1 MVWCM
6 QILALILWLGIQTG
20 RTLPLTAVKGPIDSG
35 GRACVAFADDGSVL
49 ATGAGQL
56 HHWNRDGSLRRSLP
70 LEEEIVFCAVLGG
83 YYLVTPHDPAAPSRL
98 LDANGRPQAVRESLP
113 RLVGL
118 TSIDNQLLMTDVS
131 TSRFQGTPYPFL
143 VERCSAKPDPS
154 GWTLRREGWGFA
166 KANQRQR
173 ALFMRYAKVMI
184 VRRGQTGANFFA
196 VMNELE
202 NRVYL
207 FSADIIAQER
217 VEGQR
222 RPSNVPFVSLN
233 LPGYREPPRT
243 YFEPE
248 RVTLRDDRLRDRERE
263 WRDGLGLIRRFDA
276 FGEGFKVAYEVPEF
290 EGGRCT
296 GFKIGLVTLRADF
309 SPIGSPVWV
318 RGIPLGPRS
327 DGTYWIL
334 DVLDPPGRAQLR
346 EIRP

>member
-1 MVWCM
+1 M
-6 QILALILWLGIQTG
+6 QLLALMLLLGFQTG
-20 RTLPLTAVKGPIDSG
+20 KTLPLAAVNGPIDSG
-35 GRACVAFADDGSVL
+35 GKACAAFADDGSLL

-83 YYLVTPHDPAAPSRL
+83 YYLVTPRDPSAQSRL
-98 LDANGRPQAVRESLP
+98 LDANGRPQPVRESLP

-118 TSIDNQLLMTDVS
+118 TQIDNQLLMTDVS
-131 TSRFQGTPYPFL
+131 ANRFQGTPYPFL
-143 VERCSAKPDPS
+143 AERCSAKPDPS

-184 VRRGQTGANFFA
+184 VRRGQAGGDFFT

-207 FSADIIAQER
+207 YSADIIAQER

-222 RPSNVPFVSLN
+222 RPSDVPFVTIN
-233 LPGYREPPRT
+233 LPEYREPSRT
-243 YFEPE
+243 HFEPE
-248 RVTLRDDRLRDRERE
+248 RVTIRDDRLREQERA

-276 FGEGFKVAYEVPEF
+276 FGDGFRVAYEVPEF

-296 GFKIGLVTLRADF
+296 GFKIGLVALRADF
-309 SPIGSPVWV
+309 SPMGPPIWV

-327 DGTYWIL
+327 DGAYWIL
-334 DVLDPPGRAQLR
+334 EVMGPSGRAQLR